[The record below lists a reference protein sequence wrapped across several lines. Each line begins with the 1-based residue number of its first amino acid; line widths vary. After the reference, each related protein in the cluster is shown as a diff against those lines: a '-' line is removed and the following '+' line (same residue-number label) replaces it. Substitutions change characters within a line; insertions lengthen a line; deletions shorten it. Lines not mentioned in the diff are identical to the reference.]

1 MRMLFL
7 YFSLALYLT
16 TCYSPA
22 QVAQDRRPPQTA
34 MPGDVATGE
43 VLMEKDGQ
51 LQLNAK
57 PCDRDKD
64 VIIFR
69 KPYVKGAAG
78 TIDCEGRGVIK
89 LVQVV
94 QK

>member
-1 MRMLFL
+1 MRTLFL

-16 TCYSPA
+16 TCHSSA
-22 QVAQDRRPPQTA
+22 QMAQDRRPPQNA
-34 MPGDVATGE
+34 ISGDVATGE
-43 VLMEKDGQ
+43 VMTEEGGR
-51 LQLNAK
+51 LQLNTR
-57 PCDRDKD
+57 PCDRDKV

-69 KPYVKGAAG
+69 KPYVKEAVGNVKCG
-78 TIDCEGRGVIK
+78 GDVKK